1 MAIHI
6 PGEFREFL
14 KLLDAHDVEYL
25 LIGGYAVAFHGYPRA
40 TADMDV
46 FINASPENAVR
57 VEAVL
62 RKFGFDVP
70 ELSPDLFV
78 KDTSKI
84 IRMGI
89 PPLRIEILMSIS
101 GVNFAECYKSR
112 VEFKDDDLTIKI
124 IDLDNL
130 IKNKET
136 AARHKD
142 LDDLEHLQ

>member
-6 PGEFREFL
+6 PGEFKEFL
-14 KLLDAHDVEYL
+14 KLLDAHNVEYL
-25 LIGGYAVAFHGYPRA
+25 LIGGYAVTFHGYPRA

-46 FINASPENAVR
+46 FINASPDNAVR
-57 VEAVL
+57 VDEVL

-70 ELSPDLFV
+70 GLSPDLFV

-84 IRMGI
+84 IRMGV

-101 GVNFAECYKSR
+101 GVNFAECYKNR
-112 VEFKDDDLTIKI
+112 IEYRDDDLIIKI
-124 IDLDNL
+124 IDIDNL
-130 IKNKET
+130 KKNKES
-136 AARHKD
+136 AGRHKD